1 MTNHNLFVMMV
12 MVVMALPIVVAG
24 IALIVSFLR
33 KKRHDRS
40 RMYTR

>member
-12 MVVMALPIVVAG
+12 MLSLALPIVVAG

-33 KKRHDRS
+33 GRNKWKS
-40 RMYTR
+40 Y